1 MTGEAL
7 PAHEGRCPLDADFV
21 KDPHGSYAALRRTG
35 SVHQAAD
42 PDGVPLIL
50 VTSYESVR
58 GCAMSPALS
67 VNKRHAR
74 SADSHGP
81 SLPPELDAH
90 LLNSDPAV
98 HARLRRLISKAFT
111 PRRTEGLRDAVQVAT
126 DQLLDRI
133 AVKRRA
139 DIVAD
144 LATPLSMTV
153 ICDLLG
159 IPVHNRPISAGGPI
173 PCSAWRPEPR
183 STHARRCGKCTASW

>member
-1 MTGEAL
+1 
-7 PAHEGRCPLDADFV
+7 
-21 KDPHGSYAALRRTG
+21 
-35 SVHQAAD
+35 
-42 PDGVPLIL
+42 
-50 VTSYESVR
+50 
-58 GCAMSPALS
+58 MSPALS

-111 PRRTEGLRDAVQVAT
+111 PRRTERLRDAVQVAT